1 MHPALIAADIAAITM
16 LVLGIFLPRHQ
27 RRELVVAYLT
37 VNVGVLAVA
46 ATLGANS
53 ALSAGLGLGL
63 FGVLSIIRLRSFELT
78 QTEVAYYFAALALGL
93 LAGLGASSAL
103 WIGIFMALLLGAI
116 WIGDHPRFVKRTT
129 SQVLIL
135 DRAHT
140 DATSVR
146 AHAERVLGGAI
157 HEVTVIKTDLVNDT
171 TQISVRYTPQSYAD
185 RTQSIQNVEV
195 TS

>member
-93 LAGLGASSAL
+93 LAGLGA
-103 WIGIFMALLLGAI
+103 I